1 VNFSESPS
9 YHTGSSEPPNDPI
22 SPPMGGNI
30 DTTDRR
36 LRRQIANC
44 NERRRMQSINAGFQ
58 SLKLLLPRRD
68 GEKLSKVSL
77 FVLIIACLIKFVTEE
92 KMIKCC

>member
-1 VNFSESPS
+1 
-9 YHTGSSEPPNDPI
+9 
-22 SPPMGGNI
+22 MGGNI
-30 DTTDRR
+30 DTADRR

-68 GEKLSKVSL
+68 GEKLSKVIFFSSYH
-77 FVLIIACLIKFVTEE
+77 
-92 KMIKCC
+92 

>member
-1 VNFSESPS
+1 
-9 YHTGSSEPPNDPI
+9 
-22 SPPMGGNI
+22 MGGNV
-30 DTTDRR
+30 DLTDRR

-68 GEKLSKVSL
+68 GEKLSKVSSFQKSRGEIYVCSECPYDL
-77 FVLIIACLIKFVTEE
+77 KCGTWLQSGQVL
-92 KMIKCC
+92 